1 MSIKNLEIKPSEAK
15 AVEIA
20 SLPTRPTSSAT
31 YGGRGLTAQEMK
43 KAYDAYPALIKER
56 FNALIADL
64 LSGIAISDIPF
75 SVPSHEPFGENI
87 EQTVKGFLDS
97 VGAILDFGT
106 DDARTIFGFVK
117 QFVSDAAKATSLEY
131 DNSTQLLTLTIDG
144 EEKSVTIDFDK
155 FDQFETAIAEL
166 RSTVQT
172 LDEKKFDKSG
182 GGITGDVN
190 IGGSAYIGKDLTVA
204 GNSIIQEAEH
214 LQVKDA
220 VIVMNKDGDILA
232 VLSGLAI
239 RKGANADG
247 VDETYGIMYDPVSDS
262 VKLGLVYQDE
272 SGNYQFLAGEGYPVA
287 TRADSSVMHDGM
299 FAVWDAA
306 NRRFVTSDVNP
317 SVVNGLPERI
327 ENAEGNIEILKAEVQ
342 DLGSNKLNKI
352 KDTVSKQAADIE
364 LLYTLIENTIITNT
378 TVEDTYTTRETAGG
392 LSVVDEAPTTVHKIT
407 GASAA
412 SINLATVANQ
422 TIVSNGVTFIGSAT
436 DGTVQMTGSVTE
448 ENEYATATV
457 TTGFYLPVGT
467 YTLYAPHKADKVG
480 WHVRNAQST
489 SIAELN
495 WNGTTTAVSFTVSAA
510 GSYHLYVLIPRGAGT
525 LDYTETPMLLRGD
538 RTANLPAFE
547 PYYAGIKS
555 AGFRGITSTGR
566 NLIASLA
573 DKTVSADG
581 TTAVANPSDGTVTI
595 NGRPTTAPFNAN
607 VSVDFYLP
615 RGTYTIYAPHRT
627 MRFAG
632 WIVKSRKSGA
642 TVGKIDWASLGGV
655 VSAIFTVTEPGIYY
669 LNFFAPSGYDYPPFN
684 NYVET
689 PMILPGALKENFP
702 AFETYH
708 ADTSFALTTPVT
720 LEKWDYID
728 VDAKK
733 LVTGTATLTQET
745 PFTDEQLAQ
754 FDEYI
759 LSADGKTVAYRTAA
773 PTETPLSLPKTY
785 QAWHGGCEYITK
797 DAAGG
802 QNTDDLKL
810 TVNQTYYEEV
820 TA

>member
-1 MSIKNLEIKPSEAK
+1 MIFILNREGTVTETVTSPVYQGSNANEVVVLAPFAPTNTVTVGFTLPNGLIVQPKLTDSGKGATMT
-15 AVEIA
+15 
-20 SLPTRPTSSAT
+20 SLPVKDLSLKVGETYEDMSAWYCKLDRDITRYSGT
-31 YGGRGLTAQEMK
+31 LTMQFFL
-43 KAYDAYPALIKER
+43 YDAA
-56 FNALIADL
+56 
-64 LSGIAISDIPF
+64 
-75 SVPSHEPFGENI
+75 
-87 EQTVKGFLDS
+87 
-97 VGAILDFGT
+97 
-106 DDARTIFGFVK
+106 
-117 QFVSDAAKATSLEY
+117 
-131 DNSTQLLTLTIDG
+131 
-144 EEKSVTIDFDK
+144 
-155 FDQFETAIAEL
+155 
-166 RSTVQT
+166 
-172 LDEKKFDKSG
+172 
-182 GGITGDVN
+182 
-190 IGGSAYIGKDLTVA
+190 
-204 GNSIIQEAEH
+204 
-214 LQVKDA
+214 
-220 VIVMNKDGDILA
+220 GDILA
-232 VLSGLAI
+232 SSSTTVPVQKGVPVLDGTTFDASTAAQLQKALDAVLVKITSIATDTEKNTTDMTSLETRVSANEQNIDGLQSTTAELSQ
-239 RKGANADG
+239 AVDG
-247 VDETYGIMYDPVSDS
+247 LDGDS
-262 VKLGLVYQDE
+262 KQLKSEIDALD
-272 SGNYQFLAGEGYPVA
+272 A
-287 TRADSSVMHDGM
+287 RM
-299 FAVWDAA
+299 FAAEDSIIAVEDRVAE
-306 NRRFVTSDVNP
+306 NEKSITSL
-317 SVVNGLPERI
+317 GTRMT
-327 ENAEGNIEILKAEVQ
+327 NAEGNIKDLKSSVSLIWTIL
-342 DLGSNKLNKI
+342 
-352 KDTVSKQAADIE
+352 
-364 LLYTLIENTIITNT
+364 ENTVITVT
-378 TVEDTYTTRETAGG
+378 TVEDAYNTRVTADG
-392 LSVVDEAPTTVHKIT
+392 LAVVDEAPTTVHKIT

-412 SINLATVANQ
+412 SINLATVKDQ

-467 YTLYAPHKADKVG
+467 YTIYAPHKADKVG

-510 GSYHLYVLIPRGAGT
+510 GSYHLYVFIPRNAGT

-581 TTAVANPSDGTVTI
+581 ITAVANPSDGTVTI
-595 NGRPTTAPFNAN
+595 NGRPTTASFNAD

-632 WIVKSRKSGA
+632 WLVKSRKSGA
-642 TVGKIDWASLGGV
+642 TVGKIDWASLGDV
-655 VSAIFTVTEPGIYY
+655 VSNTFTVTEPGEYY
-669 LNFFAPSGYDYPPFN
+669 IRFFVPIGYDYPAFE

-689 PMILPGALKENFP
+689 PMILPGALTENFP

-720 LEKWDYID
+720 LGKWDTID
-728 VDAKK
+728 VDVGKRIAGT
-733 LVTGTATLTQET
+733 VTETQDT
-745 PFTDEQLAQ
+745 PYAEEQLAQ

-759 LSADGKTVAYRTAA
+759 LSADGKTVAYKTET

-785 QAWHGGCEYITK
+785 RSWHDGCEYITK

-810 TVNQTYYEEV
+810 TVNQDYYEEV
-820 TA
+820 SKA

>member
-1 MSIKNLEIKPSEAK
+1 MSMQTITERELVENGVSSLPLTPTASPALGGRDYTPSEVKAAFDRLPRLIAARLNALLDAVTDGTLLADIPVAFGDGTLSLSELLALLGDHLINPPAPDSAPASESGNTVTSGGVYTALAALREEVLSAAK
-15 AVEIA
+15 TATDNALRAQKLRYDAATGVLSLAAEEGSAAFDSA
-20 SLPTRPTSSAT
+20 SLPIP
-31 YGGRGLTAQEMK
+31 GMQETL
-43 KAYDAYPALIKER
+43 ALLR
-56 FNALIADL
+56 TL
-64 LSGIAISDIPF
+64 L
-75 SVPSHEPFGENI
+75 
-87 EQTVKGFLDS
+87 
-97 VGAILDFGT
+97 GA
-106 DDARTIFGFVK
+106 
-117 QFVSDAAKATSLEY
+117 S
-131 DNSTQLLTLTIDG
+131 
-144 EEKSVTIDFDK
+144 
-155 FDQFETAIAEL
+155 
-166 RSTVQT
+166 
-172 LDEKKFDKSG
+172 
-182 GGITGDVN
+182 
-190 IGGSAYIGKDLTVA
+190 
-204 GNSIIQEAEH
+204 
-214 LQVKDA
+214 
-220 VIVMNKDGDILA
+220 
-232 VLSGLAI
+232 VLS
-239 RKGANADG
+239 
-247 VDETYGIMYDPVSDS
+247 E
-262 VKLGLVYQDE
+262 
-272 SGNYQFLAGEGYPVA
+272 
-287 TRADSSVMHDGM
+287 
-299 FAVWDAA
+299 
-306 NRRFVTSDVNP
+306 
-317 SVVNGLPERI
+317 
-327 ENAEGNIEILKAEVQ
+327 
-342 DLGSNKLNKI
+342 
-352 KDTVSKQAADIE
+352 
-364 LLYTLIENTIITNT
+364 
-378 TVEDTYTTRETAGG
+378 TVEDAFTTRPTAGG

-412 SINLATVANQ
+412 SINLATVKDQ

-510 GSYHLYVLIPRGAGT
+510 GSYHLYVFIPRGAGT

-581 TTAVANPSDGTVTI
+581 ITAVANPSDGTVTI
-595 NGRPTTAPFNAN
+595 NGRPTTASFNAD

-632 WIVKSRKSGA
+632 WLVKSRKSGA
-642 TVGKIDWASLGGV
+642 TVGKIDWASLGDV
-655 VSAIFTVTEPGIYY
+655 VSDTFTVTEPGEYY
-669 LNFFAPSGYDYPPFN
+669 IRFFVPIGYDYPAFE

-689 PMILPGALKENFP
+689 PMILPGALTENFP

-720 LEKWDYID
+720 LGKWDTID
-728 VDAKK
+728 VDAGKRIAGT
-733 LVTGTATLTQET
+733 VTETQDT
-745 PFTDEQLAQ
+745 PYAEEQLAQ

-773 PTETPLSLPKTY
+773 PTETALSLPKTY
-785 QAWHGGCEYITK
+785 RAWNDGQETITGNPSGLSLTVTQDYYVK
-797 DAAGG
+797 AGG
-802 QNTDDLKL
+802 EN
-810 TVNQTYYEEV
+810 V
-820 TA
+820 